1 MVESGDLSATG
12 SVDDVFADSTQWTI
26 AVDFVG
32 SVDEQRKAEVTD
44 LNVRTLAPMMITAN

>member
-32 SVDEQRKAEVTD
+32 SVDEQRKVEVTD